1 MSVGTRI
8 RHEQRGVALALLL
21 WMLAGL
27 SLLVAGIV
35 SLSRSDVQLT
45 SLQLDQARA
54 QAVATGIAHAALR
67 DLHALRLSGTLAS
80 GAQQSDYSLGG
91 YSATVNVVP
100 ASGLI
105 NLNAADL
112 ALLSTLLQFGGGLQ
126 EEEAR
131 TLATAIVDWRSG
143 VLVEGGELEEGG
155 PVESLDS
162 GRGPFLVE
170 EALLAVPGMT
180 RDLYEG
186 IHRFVHTQPGAQMG
200 VNLLAAP
207 ESLLNAWRSVDPE
220 AVDFAL
226 QSRQDDARDEA
237 PAGPV
242 PGMVEGST
250 YLLEIDVR
258 MADGKTFR
266 QRIWVEL
273 SAAGGLPWRFSRVYP
288 LALLP
293 ANSNEA
299 RFAI

>member
-1 MSVGTRI
+1 MTVEASMQ
-8 RHEQRGVALALLL
+8 HEQQGVALALLL

-27 SLLVAGIV
+27 TLLVAGIV

-45 SLQLDQARA
+45 ALQLDQARA
-54 QAVATGIAHAALR
+54 QAVATGIAHAAMR
-67 DLHALRLSGTLAS
+67 DMYAMRLSGTLVS
-80 GAQQSDYSLGG
+80 GAQQGNYSLGG
-91 YSATVNVVP
+91 YSAKVNIVP

-105 NLNAADL
+105 NVNAADPVV
-112 ALLSTLLQFGGGLQ
+112 LSTLLQAAGGL
-126 EEEAR
+126 EEEAAR

-143 VLVEGGELEEGG
+143 VPEASGEPEQSPPLA
-155 PVESLDS
+155 LADS
-162 GRGPFLVE
+162 GRGTFHVE
-170 EALLAVPGMT
+170 EDLLRVPGLT

-186 IHRFVHTQPGAQMG
+186 IHRFVHTQPVAEVG

-226 QSRQDDARDEA
+226 QSRQDEARDEV

-242 PGMVEGST
+242 PGMADGSA

-258 MADGKTFR
+258 MADGKAFR

-273 SAAGGLPWRFSRVYP
+273 AAAGGLPWRFSRVYP
-288 LALLP
+288 LVLLP

-299 RFAI
+299 